1 MMKTV
6 NKNVQPVSNQ
16 DSDDIWNYFYLND
29 ENYEKILSSNLKG
42 ISKDIAILRKEN
54 FKHLT
59 SPIGT
64 TTNEN
69 RQLLKEYYET
79 KRTVTWIATVGDVS
93 LPKGR
98 QAGNLLLYHVVMSD
112 KNQNIPVSIDCRNT
126 KYNLIDHHLWL
137 RISDIK
143 YFGDKDSLKLS
154 FGDVIMG
161 TSYIKEYKRK
171 DGEISYTLGATSIIA
186 SGFITGKVNIGERD
200 WGTISN
206 AKIRDYDHSTFAL
219 LELSYTKKATR
230 KIKQAKS
237 TNIEDLA
244 KCKYYLTTDY
254 KKWNTYNFHDSFNSP
269 YLSQLRTETTQELIK
284 QREYEIYASSFITI
298 TLKLIAN
305 LKLPEIELAN

>member
-1 MMKTV
+1 
-6 NKNVQPVSNQ
+6 
-16 DSDDIWNYFYLND
+16 
-29 ENYEKILSSNLKG
+29 
-42 ISKDIAILRKEN
+42 
-54 FKHLT
+54 
-59 SPIGT
+59 
-64 TTNEN
+64 
-69 RQLLKEYYET
+69 
-79 KRTVTWIATVGDVS
+79 
-93 LPKGR
+93 
-98 QAGNLLLYHVVMSD
+98 
-112 KNQNIPVSIDCRNT
+112 
-126 KYNLIDHHLWL
+126 
-137 RISDIK
+137 
-143 YFGDKDSLKLS
+143 
-154 FGDVIMG
+154 MG

-237 TNIEDLA
+237 TDIEDLA